1 MNSIHLI
8 FTAGNKIQM
17 GLLFQMS
24 NATIRKVAP
33 QESDADEEE
42 TQNTTHSGSDGG
54 GAPTLGADA
63 KILKKPG
70 LGKLTFKISRMKH
83 ELGAY
88 TNFLPSK

>member
-1 MNSIHLI
+1 M
-8 FTAGNKIQM
+8 T
-17 GLLFQMS
+17 

-54 GAPTLGADA
+54 GGPVVGADA

-70 LGKLTFKISRMKH
+70 LGKVIKM
-83 ELGAY
+83 
-88 TNFLPSK
+88 FLVPFLNPGRRNTEP